1 MVVQIGAAGAM
12 GETPRLSSSR
22 IEGAIATLEPALK
35 GYFEITAYDIVS
47 STNQLLWRQVESG
60 CAPGTVILASRQTS
74 GRGQRG
80 RHWLSEPGGLYVSVC
95 ATPDLAARDGS
106 QLTLASAW
114 GIAVSLREAEIP
126 VSLKWL
132 NDIFLQ
138 GRKLGGILT
147 ETRLQGDRI
156 TTAVI
161 GVGVN
166 WSNPVPE
173 VGINL
178 HEFWANHPES
188 RPCSLEMLAAR
199 VLVGIEWGL
208 YRLQHRGIE
217 AILPEYQQL
226 LQEDWDPSS
235 PLIAH
240 HGEP

>member
-1 MVVQIGAAGAM
+1 MVLQFGATDVM
-12 GETPRLSSSR
+12 GETPNLAIPR
-22 IEGAIATLEPALK
+22 IEAAIATLEPALR
-35 GYFEITAYDIVS
+35 GYFQITVEGTVS
-47 STNQLLWRQVESG
+47 STNQLLWERLEAGV
-60 CAPGTVILASRQTS
+60 APGTVILASRQTS

-80 RHWLSEPGGLYVSVC
+80 HRWLSEPGGLYLSLY
-95 ATPDLAARDGS
+95 ATPNLAAQDGS
-106 QLTLASAW
+106 GLTVASAW
-114 GIAVSLREAEIP
+114 GIARSLRDGNIP

-166 WSNPVPE
+166 WNNRVPE

-178 HEFWANHPES
+178 HQFWANHPES
-188 RPCSLEMLAAR
+188 CPCSLEMLAAR

-208 YRLQHRGIE
+208 YRLEHRGIE
-217 AILPEYQQL
+217 TIRPEYEQFL
-226 LQEDWDPSS
+226 ETF
-235 PLIAH
+235 A
-240 HGEP
+240 